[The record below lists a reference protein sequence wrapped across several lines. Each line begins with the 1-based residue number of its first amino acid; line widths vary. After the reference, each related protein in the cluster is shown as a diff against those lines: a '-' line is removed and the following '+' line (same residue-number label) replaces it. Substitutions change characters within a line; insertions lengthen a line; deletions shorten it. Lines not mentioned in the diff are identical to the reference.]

1 MPENKSNQATRILNL
16 GVEEIFEDLTY
27 NVAYNEVLKRLKD
40 NGMSDGVL
48 KDAID
53 SGITIMFS
61 SALMLYIQK
70 QEEILQKIV
79 NVAAGLFVSAVSPIS
94 RVAKGLL
101 SKFKKGV
108 KAGMISKIIG
118 VSTEARVGFANS
130 VATGANAVFNS
141 RQSGSQ
147 YYHRATI
154 SMQQR
159 ELLMH
164 SKDQQL
170 AYAKAKADSFN
181 QTLMFKLLTSKFTAT
196 DKELLR
202 KITGSSSIDIEQIN
216 KVADFMWVKDDKGDI
231 VGLSEAFMQML
242 NGLGYFHNKVK
253 GAHNG

>member
-1 MPENKSNQATRILNL
+1 MSKDNSQAMRILNL

-27 NVAYNEVLKRLKD
+27 NVAYDVVLKKLKD
-40 NGMSDGVL
+40 NGMDDGIL
-48 KDAID
+48 KDAIE

-70 QEEILQKIV
+70 QEEVIHKILGVVVSLLGVILNPFASKV
-79 NVAAGLFVSAVSPIS
+79 KGLARKFFKGAKAGIISKFLGVSA
-94 RVAKGLL
+94 
-101 SKFKKGV
+101 
-108 KAGMISKIIG
+108 
-118 VSTEARVGFANS
+118 EARVGYANA
-130 VATGANAVFNS
+130 VVNGTNAVFNS
-141 RQSGSQ
+141 SQSSSQ
-147 YYHRATI
+147 NNGYVSNIIKQKEA
-154 SMQQR
+154 
-159 ELLMH
+159 LLH

-253 GAHNG
+253 VGGA

>member
-1 MPENKSNQATRILNL
+1 MAGETKRIVSL
-16 GVEEIFEDLTY
+16 GANEIFEDLTY
-27 NVAYNEVLKRLKD
+27 NIAYNEVLTRLKD
-40 NGMSDGVL
+40 TGIDDGIL

-61 SALMLYIQK
+61 SALMLYMQK
-70 QEEILQKIV
+70 QEAVIEGIIKKASVLLVAILSPVRRYAKNFLGRFRKGRKLIRALRIFTDSNSDAIGYGNLVVTGVGSVFDAQQSANQAINRASLSLQQKEHI
-79 NVAAGLFVSAVSPIS
+79 
-94 RVAKGLL
+94 
-101 SKFKKGV
+101 
-108 KAGMISKIIG
+108 ISK
-118 VSTEARVGFANS
+118 
-130 VATGANAVFNS
+130 
-141 RQSGSQ
+141 
-147 YYHRATI
+147 
-154 SMQQR
+154 
-159 ELLMH
+159 
-164 SKDQQL
+164 KDSNL

-253 GAHNG
+253 AGGA

>member
-1 MPENKSNQATRILNL
+1 MAENNSNRILKL

-27 NVAYNEVLKRLKD
+27 NVAYNEVLTRLKD
-40 NGMSDGVL
+40 NGMSDGIL

-61 SALMLYIQK
+61 SALMIYMQK
-70 QEEILQKIV
+70 QEALLQKIV
-79 NVAAGLFVSAVSPIS
+79 DSAIALLVVVLNPLTSK
-94 RVAKGLL
+94 VKGLAR
-101 SKFKKGV
+101 KFFKGA
-108 KAGMISKIIG
+108 KAGIISNFLG
-118 VSTEARVGFANS
+118 VSTEARVGYSQVVVN
-130 VATGANAVFNS
+130 GANAMFNRKQYEGQCFS
-141 RQSGSQ
+141 HSNFVNQSK
-147 YYHRATI
+147 AN
-154 SMQQR
+154 
-159 ELLMH
+159 LLH

-242 NGLGYFHNKVK
+242 NGLGYFHNKNK
-253 GAHNG
+253 AGGA

>member
-1 MPENKSNQATRILNL
+1 MPKNNSQTMRILNL

-27 NVAYNEVLKRLKD
+27 NVAYDVVLKKLKD
-40 NGMSDGVL
+40 NGMDDGIL
-48 KDAID
+48 RQAIE

-61 SALMLYIQK
+61 AALMQYMQK
-70 QEEILQKIV
+70 QEEIIHKILG
-79 NVAAGLFVSAVSPIS
+79 VAVSLLGVVLNPFASKVKGLARKFFKGAKAGIISKFLGVSA
-94 RVAKGLL
+94 
-101 SKFKKGV
+101 
-108 KAGMISKIIG
+108 
-118 VSTEARVGFANS
+118 EARVGYAN
-130 VATGANAVFNS
+130 VVVNGANAVFNS
-141 RQSGSQ
+141 SQSNNQNNGYVDNVIKQ
-147 YYHRATI
+147 NEA
-154 SMQQR
+154 
-159 ELLMH
+159 LLH

-202 KITGSSSIDIEQIN
+202 KITGSSNIDIEQIN

-253 GAHNG
+253 KGK

>member
-1 MPENKSNQATRILNL
+1 MSKDNSQAMRILNL

-27 NVAYNEVLKRLKD
+27 NVAYDVVLKKLKD
-40 NGMSDGVL
+40 NGMDDGIL
-48 KDAID
+48 KDAIE
-53 SGITIMFS
+53 SGITMMFS

-70 QEEILQKIV
+70 QEEVLHKILGVVVSLLGVILNPFASKV
-79 NVAAGLFVSAVSPIS
+79 KGLARKFFKGAKAGIISKFLGVSA
-94 RVAKGLL
+94 
-101 SKFKKGV
+101 
-108 KAGMISKIIG
+108 
-118 VSTEARVGFANS
+118 EARVGYAN
-130 VATGANAVFNS
+130 VVVNGTNAVFNS
-141 RQSGSQ
+141 SQSSSQ
-147 YYHRATI
+147 NNGYVSNIIKQKEA
-154 SMQQR
+154 
-159 ELLMH
+159 LLH

-253 GAHNG
+253 AGGA

>member
-1 MPENKSNQATRILNL
+1 MSKDNSQTMRILNL

-27 NVAYNEVLKRLKD
+27 NVAYDVVLKKLKD
-40 NGMSDGVL
+40 NGMDDGIL
-48 KDAID
+48 KDAIE

-70 QEEILQKIV
+70 QEEVIHKILGVVVSLLGVILGSFSSKV
-79 NVAAGLFVSAVSPIS
+79 KGLASKFFKGAKAGIISKFLGVSA
-94 RVAKGLL
+94 
-101 SKFKKGV
+101 
-108 KAGMISKIIG
+108 
-118 VSTEARVGFANS
+118 EARVGYAN
-130 VATGANAVFNS
+130 VVVNGTNAVFNS
-141 RQSGSQ
+141 SQSSSQ
-147 YYHRATI
+147 NNGYVSNIIKQKEA
-154 SMQQR
+154 
-159 ELLMH
+159 LLH

-253 GAHNG
+253 AGGA

>member
-1 MPENKSNQATRILNL
+1 MAENKNNQATRILNL
-16 GVEEIFEDLTY
+16 GVEEMFEDLTY
-27 NVAYNEVLKRLKD
+27 NVAYDVVLKKLKD
-40 NGMSDGVL
+40 NGMDDGIL

-61 SALMLYIQK
+61 SALMLYMQK
-70 QEEILQKIV
+70 QEALLQKIV
-79 NVAAGLFVSAVSPIS
+79 AAAVGFLGIILNPFASK
-94 RVAKGLL
+94 VKGLAR
-101 SKFKKGV
+101 KFFKGA
-108 KAGMISKIIG
+108 KAGIISNFLG
-118 VSTEARVGFANS
+118 VSTEARVGFAQA
-130 VATGANAVFNS
+130 VATGANAMFNS

-147 YYHRATI
+147 SYHRANM
-154 SMQQR
+154 SLQQR
-159 ELLMH
+159 ELLLH

-216 KVADFMWVKDDKGDI
+216 KVGEFMFTKDDKGEI

-242 NGLGYFHNKVK
+242 NGLGYFHNKAK
-253 GAHNG
+253 GGK

>member
-1 MPENKSNQATRILNL
+1 MAENNSNRILKL

-27 NVAYNEVLKRLKD
+27 NVAYDVVLKKLKD
-40 NGMSDGVL
+40 NGMPDGIL

-61 SALMLYIQK
+61 SALMLYMQK
-70 QEEILQKIV
+70 QEALLQKIV
-79 NVAAGLFVSAVSPIS
+79 DSAIALLVAALSPLT
-94 RVAKGLL
+94 RVAKGLAR
-101 SKFKKGV
+101 KFFKGA
-108 KAGMISKIIG
+108 KAGMISRFLG
-118 VSTEARVGFANS
+118 VSTEARVGFAQ
-130 VATGANAVFNS
+130 VVTTGANAMFNA
-141 RQSGSQ
+141 RQTESQ
-147 YYHRATI
+147 FYQRA
-154 SMQQR
+154 SYVQQQKNQ
-159 ELLMH
+159 LIAT
-164 SKDQQL
+164 KDQQL

-253 GAHNG
+253 AGGA

>member
-1 MPENKSNQATRILNL
+1 MAENNSNRILKL

-27 NVAYNEVLKRLKD
+27 NVAYDVVLKKLKD
-40 NGMSDGVL
+40 NGMSDGIL

-61 SALMLYIQK
+61 SALMLYMQK
-70 QEEILQKIV
+70 QEALLQKIV
-79 NVAAGLFVSAVSPIS
+79 DSAIALLVVVLNPLSS
-94 RVAKGLL
+94 KVKGLARKFFKGAKAGII
-101 SKFKKGV
+101 SKFL
-108 KAGMISKIIG
+108 G
-118 VSTEARVGFANS
+118 VSTEARVGYAQ
-130 VATGANAVFNS
+130 VVTTGANAMFNS
-141 RQSGSQ
+141 RQTESQ
-147 YYHRATI
+147 FFHRASYI
-154 SMQQR
+154 QQQKNQ
-159 ELLMH
+159 LIAT
-164 SKDQQL
+164 KDQQL

-253 GAHNG
+253 AGGA

>member
-1 MPENKSNQATRILNL
+1 MPENNSQAMRILKL
-16 GVEEIFEDLTY
+16 GVDEMFEDLTY

-40 NGMSDGVL
+40 NGMSDGIL

-70 QEEILQKIV
+70 QEAFLHKIIGIV
-79 NVAAGLFVSAVSPIS
+79 SSLVIAALSPIT

-118 VSTEARVGFANS
+118 VSTEARVGYAQ
-130 VATGANAVFNS
+130 VVTTGANAIFNS
-141 RQSGSQ
+141 TQSNNQNNNHVS
-147 YYHRATI
+147 AI
-154 SMQQR
+154 VQQR
-159 ELLMH
+159 ELLLH

-202 KITGSSSIDIEQIN
+202 KITGSSAIDIEQIN
-216 KVADFMWVKDDKGDI
+216 KVADFMWVKDDKGEI

-253 GAHNG
+253 GSHNG

>member
-1 MPENKSNQATRILNL
+1 MSKDNSQAMRILNL

-27 NVAYNEVLKRLKD
+27 NVAYDVVLKKLKD
-40 NGMSDGVL
+40 NGMDDGIL
-48 KDAID
+48 KDAIE

-70 QEEILQKIV
+70 QEEVIHKILGVVVSLLGVILNPFASKV
-79 NVAAGLFVSAVSPIS
+79 KGLARKFFKGAKAGIISKFLGVSA
-94 RVAKGLL
+94 
-101 SKFKKGV
+101 
-108 KAGMISKIIG
+108 
-118 VSTEARVGFANS
+118 EARVGYAN
-130 VATGANAVFNS
+130 VVVNGTNAVFNS
-141 RQSGSQ
+141 SQSSSQ
-147 YYHRATI
+147 NNGYVSNIIKQKEA
-154 SMQQR
+154 
-159 ELLMH
+159 LLH

-253 GAHNG
+253 AGGA

>member
-1 MPENKSNQATRILNL
+1 MMAENNSNRILKL

-27 NVAYNEVLKRLKD
+27 NVAYNEVLNRLKV
-40 NGMSDGVL
+40 NGMDSNVL
-48 KDAID
+48 EDAIN

-61 SALMLYIQK
+61 SALMLYMQK
-70 QEEILQKIV
+70 QEALLQKIV
-79 NVAAGLFVSAVSPIS
+79 DSAIALLVVVLNPLSS
-94 RVAKGLL
+94 KVKGLARKFFKGAKAGII
-101 SKFKKGV
+101 SKFL
-108 KAGMISKIIG
+108 G
-118 VSTEARVGFANS
+118 VSTEARVGYAQ
-130 VATGANAVFNS
+130 VVTTGANAMFNS
-141 RQSGSQ
+141 RQTESQ
-147 YYHRATI
+147 FFHRASYI
-154 SMQQR
+154 QQQKNQ
-159 ELLMH
+159 LIAT
-164 SKDQQL
+164 KDQQL

-253 GAHNG
+253 VGGA

>member
-1 MPENKSNQATRILNL
+1 MAESNSNRILKL

-27 NVAYNEVLKRLKD
+27 NVAYNEVLTRLKD
-40 NGMSDGVL
+40 NGMDDGIL

-61 SALMLYIQK
+61 SALMLYMQK
-70 QEEILQKIV
+70 QEALLQKIV
-79 NVAAGLFVSAVSPIS
+79 DGVVALLVVVLNPLTSKV
-94 RVAKGLL
+94 KGLAR
-101 SKFKKGV
+101 KFFKGA
-108 KAGMISKIIG
+108 KAGIISNFLG
-118 VSTEARVGFANS
+118 VSTEARVGYS
-130 VATGANAVFNS
+130 QVVVDGANAMFNA
-141 RQSGSQ
+141 RQTESQ
-147 YYHRATI
+147 FYQRAGYV
-154 SMQQR
+154 QQQKNQ
-159 ELLMH
+159 LIAT
-164 SKDQQL
+164 KDQQL

-202 KITGSSSIDIEQIN
+202 KITGSSSIDIDQIN

-253 GAHNG
+253 AGGA

>member
-1 MPENKSNQATRILNL
+1 MPESKPNQATRILNL

-27 NVAYNEVLKRLKD
+27 NVAYNEVLTRLKN
-40 NGMSDGVL
+40 NGMDDGIL

-70 QEEILQKIV
+70 QEEVLQKII
-79 NVAAGLFVSAVSPIS
+79 NVASTLFVTALSPLT
-94 RVAKGLL
+94 RVAKGLAR
-101 SKFKKGV
+101 KFFKGA
-108 KAGMISKIIG
+108 KAGMISRFLG
-118 VSTEARVGFANS
+118 VSTEARVGFAQ
-130 VATGANAVFNS
+130 VVTTGANAMFN
-141 RQSGSQ
+141 RKQSESNFYQ
-147 YYHRATI
+147 NASYVQQQKNQLIAT
-154 SMQQR
+154 
-159 ELLMH
+159 
-164 SKDQQL
+164 KDQQL

-253 GAHNG
+253 AGGK

>member
-1 MPENKSNQATRILNL
+1 MAENNSNRILKL

-27 NVAYNEVLKRLKD
+27 NVAYNEVLTRLKD
-40 NGMSDGVL
+40 NGMSDGIL

-61 SALMLYIQK
+61 SALMIYMQK
-70 QEEILQKIV
+70 QEALLQKIV
-79 NVAAGLFVSAVSPIS
+79 DSVIALLVVVLNPLTSKV
-94 RVAKGLL
+94 KGLAR
-101 SKFKKGV
+101 KFFKGA
-108 KAGMISKIIG
+108 KAGIISNFLG
-118 VSTEARVGFANS
+118 VSTEARVGYSQVVVNGANS
-130 VATGANAVFNS
+130 MFNRKQYEGQCFSHSNFVNQSKAN
-141 RQSGSQ
+141 
-147 YYHRATI
+147 
-154 SMQQR
+154 
-159 ELLMH
+159 LLH

-253 GAHNG
+253 AGGA

>member
-1 MPENKSNQATRILNL
+1 MAENKNNQATRILNL

-27 NVAYNEVLKRLKD
+27 NVAYNEVLTRLKN
-40 NGMSDGVL
+40 NGMDDGIL

-61 SALMLYIQK
+61 SALMLYMQK
-70 QEEILQKIV
+70 QEALLQKIV
-79 NVAAGLFVSAVSPIS
+79 TAAVGFLGIILNPFASKVKGLARKFFKGAKAGIIS
-94 RVAKGLL
+94 RFL
-101 SKFKKGV
+101 
-108 KAGMISKIIG
+108 G
-118 VSTEARVGFANS
+118 VSTEARVGFAQ
-130 VATGANAVFNS
+130 VVTTGANAMFN
-141 RQSGSQ
+141 RKQTEA
-147 YYHRATI
+147 YYFSHSNFVAQNKQLI
-154 SMQQR
+154 
-159 ELLMH
+159 MH

-253 GAHNG
+253 AGGA

>member
-1 MPENKSNQATRILNL
+1 MAENSSNRILKL

-27 NVAYNEVLKRLKD
+27 NVAYNEVLTRLKD
-40 NGMSDGVL
+40 NGMPDGIL

-61 SALMLYIQK
+61 SALMLYMQK
-70 QEEILQKIV
+70 QEALLQKIV
-79 NVAAGLFVSAVSPIS
+79 DSALALLVAAFRPLT
-94 RVAKGLL
+94 RVAKGLAR
-101 SKFKKGV
+101 KFFKGA
-108 KAGMISKIIG
+108 KAGMISRFLG
-118 VSTEARVGFANS
+118 VSTEARVGFAQ
-130 VATGANAVFNS
+130 VVITGANAMFN
-141 RQSGSQ
+141 RKQSESNFYQ
-147 YYHRATI
+147 NASYVQQQKNQLIAT
-154 SMQQR
+154 
-159 ELLMH
+159 
-164 SKDQQL
+164 KDQQL

-253 GAHNG
+253 AGGA

>member
-1 MPENKSNQATRILNL
+1 MPKSNSQTMRILNL

-27 NVAYNEVLKRLKD
+27 NVAYDVVLKKLKD
-40 NGMSDGVL
+40 NGMDDGIL
-48 KDAID
+48 KQAIE

-61 SALMLYIQK
+61 AALMQYIQK
-70 QEEILQKIV
+70 QEEIIHKILGV
-79 NVAAGLFVSAVSPIS
+79 VVSLLGVILNPFA
-94 RVAKGLL
+94 RVARGLL
-101 SKFKKGV
+101 NKFKKGV
-108 KAGMISKIIG
+108 KVGMITRVLG
-118 VSTEARVGFANS
+118 VSSETRVGYAQ
-130 VATGANAVFNS
+130 VVTTGADAVFNS
-141 RQSGSQ
+141 SQSNNQNNGYVNNIIKQ
-147 YYHRATI
+147 NEA
-154 SMQQR
+154 
-159 ELLMH
+159 LLH

-253 GAHNG
+253 AGGA